1 MATCASFVANV
12 TTGRLVSWEG
22 RDRLAEEASR
32 TQQEAR
38 EWDPNQFLSARH
50 CATLSTL
57 TDMTLCF
64 AGSYNKT
71 GSQ

>member
-1 MATCASFVANV
+1 M
-12 TTGRLVSWEG
+12 
-22 RDRLAEEASR
+22 AEEASR